1 MLDLFT
7 DFLHS
12 FLKFMVSSILAVSI
26 YPDPCTRR
34 KGPCLSSNVLDAF
47 PVVLLS
53 YFCAEKIYLTLSVR
67 HVFETSCFRDVMSAG
82 RTVFAYTCAQC
93 VVEIKRTKQYF
104 LISKTLQTIC

>member
-1 MLDLFT
+1 MLDLFD

-26 YPDPCTRR
+26 YPDSCTRR

-53 YFCAEKIYLTLSVR
+53 YFCAEKIYLSVIL
-67 HVFETSCFRDVMSAG
+67 HCSSLD
-82 RTVFAYTCAQC
+82 
-93 VVEIKRTKQYF
+93 F
-104 LISKTLQTIC
+104 LIFLTFRFQQLQNVPNFESLLLNQW